1 MGEPFLT
8 RSKTFTDLFYDLVGI
23 FSFNVW
29 DGFLA
34 GLYSDSKLEE
44 VSYIRN
50 QDEEPVGIAKYL
62 PQNTCLGNRS
72 LQHMKKSVLLT
83 ETTTKEVFFLH
94 LAQLIREIGALI
106 DDVRKNCHLDQL
118 ISDMLLF
125 CETQCN
131 T

>member
-1 MGEPFLT
+1 MGEPFLNK
-8 RSKTFTDLFYDLVGI
+8 SKTFTDLFYDLVGI

-50 QDEEPVGIAKYL
+50 QDEEPVGIAKFL

-72 LQHMKKSVLLT
+72 L
-83 ETTTKEVFFLH
+83 
-94 LAQLIREIGALI
+94 
-106 DDVRKNCHLDQL
+106 
-118 ISDMLLF
+118 
-125 CETQCN
+125 
-131 T
+131 